1 MVYQADNTKTWHSN
15 IVQGLLR
22 SKKGDALRYISD
34 IPCDVIQSLETD
46 ADKAM
51 KFVEQLKAGQV
62 PSVIQDLPQEAV
74 QEFRDV
80 INIALSL
87 PSEILD
93 AAEAAA
99 SDAAN
104 VFDDI
109 EDGSIIQD
117 IEQIPG
123 VVLSDIT
130 SGWAD
135 FTNELTDAWNDVTSD
150 IGCFF
155 GDCPQPTAV
164 GSCPGA
170 AAATTT
176 GNGAAAS
183 TTSNGAAAS
192 TTSNGA
198 AASTTSYGAAAST
211 TSYGAAASTTSYG
224 AAASTTSYGAAAT
237 TTSNGAA
244 AMSPNAAQSTSTTPS
259 AAQPTGAASL
269 ASSQSKWAGLGVL
282 VTIAV
287 GIFACAHY
295 I

>member
-1 MVYQADNTKTWHSN
+1 M
-15 IVQGLLR
+15 
-22 SKKGDALRYISD
+22 
-34 IPCDVIQSLETD
+34 IQSLETD
-46 ADKAM
+46 ADEAM
-51 KFVEQLKAGQV
+51 EFVEQLKAGQV
-62 PSVIQDLPQEAV
+62 PSVVQDLPQEAV

-87 PSEILD
+87 PTEILD

-130 SGWAD
+130 NGWAD

-155 GDCPQPTAV
+155 GDCPQPTTV

-176 GNGAAAS
+176 GNGAAATTTS
-183 TTSNGAAAS
+183 YGAAATTTSNGAAAS

-198 AASTTSYGAAAST
+198 AAT
-211 TSYGAAASTTSYG
+211 
-224 AAASTTSYGAAAT
+224 
-237 TTSNGAA
+237 
-244 AMSPNAAQSTSTTPS
+244 SPNAAQSTSTTPS

-282 VTIAV
+282 VAIAV
-287 GIFACAHY
+287 GILACAHY